1 MVTNKVKL
9 HMWLMSYCYWIAH
22 PQEQGSATMAGS
34 LFLEQP
40 CRLPSVRSAGAAE
53 LSSCDRIIWSA
64 KPNIFVSRF

>member
-1 MVTNKVKL
+1 
-9 HMWLMSYCYWIAH
+9 MWLMLYCYRIAR

-40 CRLPSVRSAGAAE
+40 CRLLSMRPVGAAE
-53 LSSCDRIIWSA
+53 LSSCDQIIWPA